1 MNRAAEPAVGYPAA
15 SGKTA
20 ADENFPVGSWL
31 IRASL
36 RPVVG
41 AFYRFARS
49 ADDIAD
55 DPSLDEAVK
64 VTRLQALDAVLRGER
79 PSLADS
85 ANEQAL
91 AATISV
97 RDIFVSRGL
106 ALDLLRH
113 LLQAFEAD
121 ARNRRCRNWSDL
133 LAYCRYSAA
142 PVGRFLID
150 LHDQSREAWPASDA
164 LCAALQIV
172 NHLQDCKADWRELRR
187 LYIPEAWLAE
197 AELEATNLLADSC
210 SPAMRGVLDRVLDGV
225 DRLNAAASP
234 LPRQIAERGL
244 RMEAAGI
251 LAISRRLAAKL
262 RRRDPLARRVAL
274 SRLDKAIALASGIV
288 QGWSR

>member
-1 MNRAAEPAVGYPAA
+1 MYRAAEPAVGYPAA
-15 SGKTA
+15 SAKTA

-36 RPVVG
+36 RPVVD
-41 AFYRFARS
+41 AFYRFARA

-64 VTRLQALDAVLRGER
+64 VTRLQALDAVLRGEQ

-85 ANEQAL
+85 ANEHAL

-106 ALDLLRH
+106 GLDHLRH

-251 LAISRRLAAKL
+251 LAISRRLAANL
-262 RRRDPLARRVAL
+262 RRRDPLAKRVAL

-288 QGWSR
+288 RGWSR